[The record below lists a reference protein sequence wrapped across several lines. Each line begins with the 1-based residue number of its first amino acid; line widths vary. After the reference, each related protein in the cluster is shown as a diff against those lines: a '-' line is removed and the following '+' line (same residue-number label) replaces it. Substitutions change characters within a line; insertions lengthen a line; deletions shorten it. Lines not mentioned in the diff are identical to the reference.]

1 MGARHRVRAALC
13 SRSLWAALAGA
24 AGAVALWFA
33 IPFSVFGRWDAM
45 WSGLHF

>member
-13 SRSLWAALAGA
+13 SRNLWAALAGA
-24 AGAVALWFA
+24 GGAVALWFA